1 MKKTVIE
8 NRENTHSYFHVLNV
22 TDNYVLEIIIDI
34 VALFKKIMFTQGW
47 HSYIKVPHIQSKERS
62 NLS

>member
-8 NRENTHSYFHVLNV
+8 NRENTHSYFDVLNV

-34 VALFKKIMFTQGW
+34 VTLFKKIMFT
-47 HSYIKVPHIQSKERS
+47 
-62 NLS
+62 